1 MVSVN
6 VIEFA
11 IFKILHKLIFMQKS
25 LFVNHCWHKQ
35 NYANCPMWPNLY
47 FYWTFKNNKQFSEN
61 TSSAWNKKMLLAS
74 YKPNFIENEAA

>member
-25 LFVNHCWHKQ
+25 LFVNHC
-35 NYANCPMWPNLY
+35 
-47 FYWTFKNNKQFSEN
+47 
-61 TSSAWNKKMLLAS
+61 
-74 YKPNFIENEAA
+74 